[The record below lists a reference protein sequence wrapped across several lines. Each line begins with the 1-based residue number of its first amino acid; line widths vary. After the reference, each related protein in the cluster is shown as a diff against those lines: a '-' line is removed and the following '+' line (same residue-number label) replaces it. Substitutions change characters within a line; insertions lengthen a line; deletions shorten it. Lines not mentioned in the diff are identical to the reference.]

1 MRSINMTKKPYETPK
16 LVIHGTLTKLTG
28 GSKSEGAD
36 GKNNKK
42 TTD

>member
-1 MRSINMTKKPYETPK
+1 MAKKPYEPPK
-16 LVIHGTLTKLTG
+16 LVILGNLTKLTG
-28 GSKSEGAD
+28 GSKSDSAD

>member
-1 MRSINMTKKPYETPK
+1 MAKKPYETPK

-28 GSKSEGAD
+28 GSKSENSD

-42 TTD
+42 NSGED